1 MIITKLALPRRTF
14 LRGVGVT
21 LALPLL
27 DAMVPALSA
36 MTKTAAKPVP
46 RLGFVYVPNGVILD
60 KFTPASEGAGF
71 EFTPI
76 LKPLEHL
83 RDRVTVLSGLAL
95 KPAEAAGDGSG
106 DHARGSAGWLSAVH
120 AKRTEGADLEGGKT
134 IDQMAA
140 DKLGTDT
147 PLRSLELAVDDVSQ
161 LIGSC
166 DSGYACSYT
175 NTLSWRTPTT
185 PLPMQTNPRV
195 VFERLFGDG
204 GGVEQRIAQS
214 REDRSILD
222 SITEAARQLERRLG
236 SRDRIKFDQY
246 LDGIREVERRITRV
260 EEQSNENLA
269 LPTPPVGVPDSVEEH
284 LKLMLDMQVLAYQA
298 DVTRVCTFM
307 LGREL
312 SQRTYGQ
319 IGVPEPHHG
328 LSHHGGDAAQI
339 AKVIKIDT
347 YHVSLLA
354 YYLDKLQ
361 STTDGDGTLLDHS
374 LILYGG
380 SIGNGNAHTH
390 SPLPALLAGG
400 AVGQLKGGRHLQY
413 PAGTPIA
420 NLLLSLLDKVGV
432 ELDDIGDSTGRLT
445 GV

>member
-1 MIITKLALPRRTF
+1 MIVTKLALPRRAF
-14 LRGVGVT
+14 LRGVGAT
-21 LALPLL
+21 ISLPLL

-36 MTKTAAKPVP
+36 MTKTAANPVK

-60 KFTPASEGAGF
+60 RFTPASQGAGF
-71 EFTPI
+71 AFTPI
-76 LKPLEHL
+76 LQPLEHL
-83 RDRVTVLSGLAL
+83 RDRVTVVSGLAL

-106 DHARGSAGWLSAVH
+106 DHARGSAAWLSAVH
-120 AKRTEGADLEGGKT
+120 AKRTEGADLEGGTT
-134 IDQMAA
+134 IDQLAA
-140 DKLGTDT
+140 DKLGADT
-147 PLRSLELAVDDVSQ
+147 PLRSLELVVDDVSQ

-175 NTLSWRTPTT
+175 NTLCWRTPTT

-195 VFERLFGDG
+195 VFERMFGDG
-204 GGVEQRIAQS
+204 GGAEARIAQS

-222 SITEAARQLERRLG
+222 SVTESAGQLSRRLG
-236 SRDRIKFDQY
+236 AHDRLKFVQY
-246 LDGIREVERRITRV
+246 LDGIREVERRIAKI
-260 EEQSNENLA
+260 EDQSNEHLT
-269 LPTPPVGVPDSVEEH
+269 LPAPPVGVPDSVEEH
-284 LKLMLDMQVLAYQA
+284 LKLMLDLQVLAYQA
-298 DVTRVCTFM
+298 DVTRVSTFM

-328 LSHHGGDAAQI
+328 LSHHGGDPAQI
-339 AKVIKIDT
+339 AKVVKIDT

-354 YYLDKLQ
+354 YYLDKLAA
-361 STTDGDGTLLDHS
+361 TPDGDGTLLDHA

-380 SIGNGNAHTH
+380 SIANGNAHTH

-400 AVGQLKGGRHLQY
+400 AVGQLQGGRHMRY
-413 PAGTPIA
+413 PDGTPMA
-420 NLLLSLLDKVGV
+420 NLLLTVLDKVGV
-432 ELDDIGDSTGRLT
+432 ELDHIGDSTGRLT